1 MRATT
6 IVSIVGVLIA
16 TSAMAED
23 QSISIPGED
32 WKIRFD
38 APALTPDQGIPTS
51 VFHGRA
57 DRLQISVFVE
67 APRCPGGD
75 SDENVYECF
84 AAVLKKNPV
93 ADWDTERANTRP
105 NGGVTVM
112 YMTRAEIG
120 GAKGRAFN
128 INLLLVHKGRWVD
141 MHTSI
146 ASPTQDDIKTL
157 FAIVNS
163 VEIVSDS
170 ASGKTSTP

>member
-1 MRATT
+1 MRPVA
-6 IVSIVGVLIA
+6 ILLIAGVLIA
-16 TSAMAED
+16 TSALAED
-23 QSISIPGED
+23 QIISIPGED

-38 APALTPDQGIPTS
+38 APRLTPDKGVPAS
-51 VFHGRA
+51 AFYGRA

-67 APRCPGGD
+67 PPKCPGGD

-84 AAVLKKNPV
+84 AAVLKKDPI

-112 YMTRAEIG
+112 YMTHVETG
-120 GAKGRAFN
+120 GAKGSAFN
-128 INLLLVHKGRWVD
+128 INLLLVYKGKWVD

-146 ASPTQDDIKTL
+146 ASPTQGDVKAL

-163 VEIVSDS
+163 AEIVP
-170 ASGKTSTP
+170 ASPNDQSPTP